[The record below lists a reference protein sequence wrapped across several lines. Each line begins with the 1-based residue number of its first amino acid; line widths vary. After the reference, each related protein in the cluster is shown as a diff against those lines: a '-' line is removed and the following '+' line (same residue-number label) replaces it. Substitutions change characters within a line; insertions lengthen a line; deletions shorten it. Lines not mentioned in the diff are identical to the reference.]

1 MQRTVSLCLAAV
13 CGLVAAGLTQTA
25 RLAARAPQAQPA
37 DAAYAPSQPRAVVDR
52 YCMGCHNAA
61 ARIGGLS
68 LEGLDLANV
77 SQNGAILEK
86 VARKL
91 DRGEMPPMGRPRPD
105 LAVSRGIASS
115 LEHALDSAAVAH
127 PNPGRPALHR
137 LNRSEYANAIR
148 DLLGLEVDAAQLLPP
163 DDSTHGFD
171 NIADV
176 LGVSPELL
184 ESYVVA
190 GRKISRLALGNPAI
204 APVAVVYRTAP
215 DANQDGHLEGLP
227 FGTRGGLAVRH
238 IFPVDGE
245 YEFKIRLSHGVLDQ
259 IRGLQEPH
267 DVELALDEARVRLF
281 SLDGGEHM
289 YEERYYNAETPSL
302 GADNALR
309 LRMAVKAGAR
319 PVVATFPVKS
329 SALDEDMV
337 KARTFG
343 PAFGLK
349 GLPQI
354 EGLTITGP
362 YAAVRPDAAPGR
374 RILTCRPSSLG
385 DESACAKTILS
396 AFARRAYRGQVTD
409 DDIQRVLAFYEQGR
423 KAGGFAAG
431 IEMAVWRVLASPQ
444 FIFRFESD
452 LATGTGGAAHRVSG
466 LELASRLSF
475 FLWSTIPDDQLLS
488 VAARGEL
495 GTPAVLEREVRRMLA
510 DRRSDALVQNFA
522 RQWLSLQK
530 LQNIRPDSA
539 RFPDFDDNLRQAMSR
554 ETEML
559 FEHVMREN
567 RSVLELL
574 TADYTFVNERLA
586 RHYGI
591 PNVLGSRFRQVKVS
605 DEPRRGLLGHASILA
620 VTSFP
625 TRTSPVVRGKWV
637 LETLIGSPPPPPPA
651 NVPALNVN
659 GKDASGKLLSV
670 RDQMAKHRANP
681 VCANCHA
688 RMDPLGFA
696 LEPFDAV
703 GGARAGK
710 IDASG
715 TLPDGTPF
723 DGPAGLRAA
732 LLRRPEIFV
741 GTLAEK
747 LFTYAL
753 GRGLEYYDAPAIRA
767 VTRDA
772 ARHDYAF
779 SSLILSVVQSV
790 PFQMRTAASEA
801 VATAAAP
808 THVAGRWTRNV
819 GGTRGVAPMR
829 R

>member
-1 MQRTVSLCLAAV
+1 VKRPTSLCLAGLSCIVAV
-13 CGLVAAGLTQTA
+13 SLFQVP
-25 RLAARAPQAQPA
+25 RLAAGAPQVQPTGA
-37 DAAYAPSQPRAVVDR
+37 PGDASQPRAVLDK
-52 YCMGCHNAA
+52 YCMGCHNATS
-61 ARIGGLS
+61 RMGGLS
-68 LEGLDLANV
+68 LDGLDLAAV
-77 SQNGAILEK
+77 DQNGAILEK

-91 DRGEMPPMGRPRPD
+91 DRGEMPPSGRPRPD
-105 LAVSRGIASS
+105 QVVSREIASS
-115 LEHALDSAAVAH
+115 LTHALDAAAAAH
-127 PNPGRPALHR
+127 PTPGRPALHR
-137 LNRSEYANAIR
+137 LNRTEYANAIR
-148 DLLGLEVDAAQLLPP
+148 DLLGLEINAVELLPP

-190 GRKISRLALGNPAI
+190 GRKISQLALGNPAI
-204 APVAVVYRTAP
+204 TPVAVVYRTAA

-238 IFPVDGE
+238 VFPVDGE
-245 YEFKIRLSHGVLDQ
+245 YEFKIRLSHGLLDQ
-259 IRGLQEPH
+259 VRGLQEPH
-267 DVELALDEARVRLF
+267 DVELALDDARVRLF
-281 SLDGGEHM
+281 SLDGGAHM
-289 YEERYYNAETPSL
+289 YEERFYNAETPSL
-302 GADNALR
+302 DADKALR
-309 LRMAVKAGAR
+309 LRMGVNAGTR
-319 PVVATFPVKS
+319 SIVATFPVKS
-329 SALDEDMV
+329 SALDEDML

-343 PAFGLK
+343 PSFGLK

-362 YAAVRPDAAPGR
+362 YAAVRPDVAPGR

-385 DESACAKTILS
+385 DERSCATTILS

-409 DDIQRVLAFYEQGR
+409 DDLQRVLAFYDEGR
-423 KAGGFAAG
+423 KTGGFDAG

-452 LATGTGGAAHRVSG
+452 PATVAPGAAYRVSD

-475 FLWSTIPDDQLLS
+475 FLWSSIPDDQLLT
-488 VAARGEL
+488 VAARGDL
-495 GTPAVLEREVRRMLA
+495 NNPVVLEREVRRMLA
-510 DRRSDALVQNFA
+510 DPRSTALVQNFA

-530 LQNIRPDSA
+530 LQNIRPDAA

-554 ETEML
+554 ETELL
-559 FEHVMREN
+559 FEYIMREN

-591 PNVLGSRFRQVKVS
+591 PNVLGSRFRKVPVP
-605 DEPRRGLLGHASILA
+605 DEDRRGLLGQGSVLT

-637 LETLIGSPPPPPPA
+637 LETLMGSPPPPPPP
-651 NVPALNVN
+651 NIPALDVD
-659 GKDASGKLLSV
+659 GKDSSGTVLSI

-681 VCANCHA
+681 VCANCHS

-703 GGARAGK
+703 GSARAEQ

-741 GTLAEK
+741 GTVAEK

-772 ARHDYAF
+772 AHNDYAF
-779 SSLILSVVQSV
+779 ASLILGVANSV
-790 PFQMRTAASEA
+790 PFQMRTAPAAETPASS
-801 VATAAAP
+801 VALPVRTP
-808 THVAGRWTRNV
+808 VAGR
-819 GGTRGVAPMR
+819 
-829 R
+829 

>member
-1 MQRTVSLCLAAV
+1 MKGTTSLCLVAV
-13 CGLVAAGLTQTA
+13 ACVLAAGVTRA
-25 RLAARAPQAQPA
+25 PRLAARAPQAQPA
-37 DAAYAPSQPRAVVDR
+37 SVQPGAPQPRAIVDQ
-52 YCMGCHNAA
+52 YCVGCHNAK

-77 SQNGAILEK
+77 GQNGAILEK

-91 DRGEMPPMGRPRPD
+91 DRGEMPPAGRPRPD

-115 LEHALDSAAVAH
+115 LEHALDAAAVAH

-137 LNRSEYANAIR
+137 LNRTEYANAIR
-148 DLLGLEVDAAQLLPP
+148 DLLGLEIDATELLPP

-190 GRKISRLALGNPAI
+190 GRKISRLALGNPAT

-215 DANQDGHLEGLP
+215 DENQDGHLEGLP
-227 FGTRGGLAVRH
+227 FGTRGGLVVRH
-238 IFPVDGE
+238 VFPVDGE

-259 IRGLQEPH
+259 VRGLQEPH
-267 DVELALDEARVRLF
+267 DIELALDDARVRLF
-281 SLDGGEHM
+281 SLDGGAHM

-309 LRMAVKAGAR
+309 VRMPVKAGSR
-319 PVVATFPVKS
+319 SLVATFPVKS
-329 SALDEDMV
+329 SALEEDMV
-337 KARTFG
+337 KERTFG
-343 PAFGLK
+343 PGFGLK

-374 RILTCRPSSLG
+374 RILTCRPTSQG
-385 DESACAKTILS
+385 DERACAKTILS

-409 DDIQRVLAFYEQGR
+409 DDLQRVLAFYEEGR
-423 KAGGFAAG
+423 KTGGFDGG
-431 IEMAVWRVLASPQ
+431 IEMAVWRILAAPQ

-452 LATGTGGAAHRVSG
+452 PPTAAPGAAHRVSD

-475 FLWSTIPDDQLLS
+475 FLWSSMPDDQLLN

-495 GTPAVLEREVRRMLA
+495 KNPAVLEREVRRLLA
-510 DRRSDALVQNFA
+510 DPRSGALVQNFA

-530 LQNIRPDSA
+530 LQNIRPDSG

-591 PNVLGSRFRQVKVS
+591 PNVLGSRFRRVPVP
-605 DEPRRGLLGHASILA
+605 DEKRRGLLGHGSILT

-651 NVPALNVN
+651 NVPPLNVDS
-659 GKDASGKLLSV
+659 KDSSGKVLTI
-670 RDQMAKHRANP
+670 RDQMAKHRASP
-681 VCANCHA
+681 VCANCHS

-703 GGARAGK
+703 GSTRRET

-741 GTLAEK
+741 GTFAEK

-753 GRGLEYYDAPAIRA
+753 GRGLEYYDAPAIRT

-779 SSLILSVVQSV
+779 ASLILSVVQSA
-790 PFQMRTAASEA
+790 PFQMRAGAAEA
-801 VATAAAP
+801 VAVAAP
-808 THVAGRWTRNV
+808 PAPARVAGR
-819 GGTRGVAPMR
+819 
-829 R
+829 